1 VELAIVL
8 PVLLLLIF
16 GIIDFGRALQQ
27 QIQLTEA
34 VREGARVGAL
44 NGTIATMQAKVAT
57 VVGTGVTITYL
68 TTTPCTSTAVAG
80 SDATVT
86 ARRTYAPITPVFA
99 VLQFFGGTATG
110 FTITATGVMS
120 CLG

>member
-1 VELAIVL
+1 ML
-8 PVLLLLIF
+8 PVLLLLVF

-44 NGTIATMQAKVAT
+44 NGTVADMQNQVT
-57 VVGTGVTITYL
+57 STVGTGAAL
-68 TTTPCTSTAVAG
+68 TFTGTAACTSAATAT
-80 SDATVT
+80 STATVT
-86 ARRTYAPITPVFA
+86 ARRTYAPVSPVFA

-110 FTITATGVMS
+110 FTITATGVMA